1 MRFNLDLYAENLMLP
16 EEELRAKKVEE
27 QTIGRLLRLRDVYN
41 FMLRNP
47 LRKDREYIDYIQSRY
62 QSADG
67 KPLTRRTA
75 YEDLEILHAVV
86 GNLQQ
91 CSREW
96 HRWRFNSMIMEGYAL
111 AVRKEDAAAIARLA
125 TAYGKFNQSDHEEHA
140 QGYGEIPHI
149 RFTFDVSVLGFK
161 PIPNVRQ
168 VMDRWIAHY
177 SHTSLQDIAEDAE
190 IVEMVDAVDERKQE
204 ITRQIT
210 AHADTAAVS

>member
-27 QTIGRLLRLRDVYN
+27 QTITRLLRLRDVYN

-47 LRKDREYIDYIQSRY
+47 LKKDREYIDYLQAHY
-62 QSADG
+62 QGENG
-67 KPLTRRTA
+67 KPLARRTA

-91 CSREW
+91 CTREW

-111 AVRKEDAAAIARLA
+111 ALRKEDALGIARLA
-125 TAYGKFNQSDHEEHA
+125 AAYGKFNQLDRDEQA
-140 QGYGEIPHI
+140 QGFGDIPRI

-190 IVEMVDAVDERKQE
+190 IVEMIDAVDERKKEVNQLME
-204 ITRQIT
+204 
-210 AHADTAAVS
+210 AHADSRTIS